1 MNLIKLHCYDNSAT
15 NKLLEDFY
23 INSDYIVSFCK
34 DPNSRYTEITTSGD
48 DIYYVKETPGELLDL
63 IYKGNTIKPKTRKES
78 QNKSKSKTNEV
89 ADSINGIQDPKTVVN
104 SAKSNLTGDAKIASY
119 KPTLK
124 RVRRGRHGKKI
135 SNYIPTPAEY
145 NRKPIENVFVS

>member
-1 MNLIKLHCYDNSAT
+1 MNLIKLHCYDNSAS
-15 NKLLEDFY
+15 NKTLEDFY

-78 QNKSKSKTNEV
+78 QNKSKSKANEV

-104 SAKSNLTGDAKIASY
+104 SSKPNLTGDAKIASY

-124 RVRRGRHGKKI
+124 RVRRGRHGKKVR
-135 SNYIPTPAEY
+135 NYNFIPSQLAAEG
-145 NRKPIENVFVS
+145 NSIN